1 MESVVRA
8 MELSP
13 PYRAKRFRAHERDS
27 LTLAMKTS
35 QPRSLAMLIDTA
47 IECHRKA
54 VEAEQESALNARG
67 H

>member
-1 MESVVRA
+1 

-13 PYRAKRFRAHERDS
+13 RYRAERHRAHVHDS

-35 QPRSLAMLIDTA
+35 QPQSLAMLIDTA
-47 IECHRKA
+47 IESRRMA
-54 VEAEQESALNARG
+54 VEAEAEIQRTKPAR